1 MLKRAYIEITNICN
15 LRCEFCP
22 GTKRDKREMSEP
34 EFRTIAEKLR
44 GTVKYLYFHVM
55 GEPLLHGEITKFL
68 DIAKELGFRV
78 CLTTNGT
85 LLGRRGRELLSHSA
99 LHKVSV
105 SLHSMEGNGISDL
118 QSYLEDVWEFSVN
131 AAESGVIVALRL
143 WNIGGADERNGDIL
157 AFLEE
162 KLGIPPLTMP
172 QPRDGNWKLRE
183 KIYLEQA
190 ERFEWPDLA
199 AGEAEVRFCL
209 GLRQQIATL
218 LSGKDETRSLHS
230 GGLGAS
236 AARLAL
242 TRVVPVCLLKFS
254 RFKYRAVDQPGKPLS
269 FRRSFPCRYTHR
281 PLQRHGKGTYRYLR
295 A

>member
-22 GTKRDKREMSEP
+22 GTKRDKREMSEA

-55 GEPLLHGEITKFL
+55 GEPLLHGKITKFL
-68 DIAKELGFRV
+68 DIAEELGFRV

-118 QSYLEDVWEFSVN
+118 RSYLEDVWAFSAN
-131 AAESGVIVALRL
+131 AAERGVIVALRL

-162 KLGIPPLTMP
+162 KLGTSPLTMP
-172 QPRDGNWKLRE
+172 QPRDGSWKLRE
-183 KIYLEQA
+183 KLYLEQA

-199 AGEAEVRFCL
+199 AGETEVHFCL
-209 GLRQQIATL
+209 GLRQQIAVLCDGT
-218 LSGKDETRSLHS
+218 
-230 GGLGAS
+230 
-236 AARLAL
+236 
-242 TRVVPVCLLKFS
+242 VVPCCLDHEGDIPLGNLLTQELNTILNSPRAKALFDGFS
-254 RFKYRAVDQPGKPLS
+254 NGKPSEELC
-269 FRRSFPCRYTHR
+269 RRCGYATRF
-281 PLQRHGKGTYRYLR
+281 
-295 A
+295 